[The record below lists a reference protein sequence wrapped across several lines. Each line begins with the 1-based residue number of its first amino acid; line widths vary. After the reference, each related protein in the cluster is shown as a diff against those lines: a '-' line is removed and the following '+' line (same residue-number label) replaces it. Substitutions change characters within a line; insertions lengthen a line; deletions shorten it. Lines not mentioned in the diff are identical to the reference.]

1 MSTKAAAYASLS
13 KSLQDEVIKSSE
25 PSSERAID
33 ILTLLQQ
40 EYNNNNKN
48 NSNKVTISIL
58 ESTNIG
64 KILTKTVTVCKRQ
77 KRPSRESTNSRSTR
91 RSRRSSSLTNDDD
104 WDKALSTAEELLSK
118 FKNNVMVE
126 KKKKKD
132 EDEEETKKQKY
143 VDDDDDDELMTN
155 DNDGIDNDDCA
166 DLSKNTTVTFSDNGS
181 TVNEDTISSP
191 DNNIMNIDTNNNINN
206 NTYSE
211 ETLPKPLYSVS
222 HRVYAKDDATG
233 LLYPA
238 FVRKVMWGPKSNQVN
253 MGFCSSL
260 VDGDAIGGILD
271 DNEMMVQSQQ
281 QSTAAATGGEN
292 ENEEKDDDDEEEEED
307 EDTRRWGTKRN
318 CFHYY
323 VHYMGWAVKWDR
335 WVEERYLKEAS
346 ESTELLSK
354 VLMKEYNKVKPKKK
368 GQKMTVS
375 QMNKWM
381 KRMNELEAEHKMMD
395 KDGKLSG
402 EDEKNGDIKMSEQEY
417 TNGNEEDTDE
427 TMNEHFKAT
436 VEAESEM
443 KQEAVEEETAKE
455 VEQQLPKQTKQQ
467 LNIEHLQ
474 KQAQLRG
481 NGLQMKRKK
490 SVSDQLTLP
499 FNLKKIL
506 VEEWEVITQCNMV
519 HNLPSKTSI
528 REALDQ
534 YLESKLGPLR
544 KKHEEEM
551 NNDKTKMDDGDDKMQ
566 IDDVPCN
573 KSGKQ
578 TKLGK
583 EWIEMVEGIALFFDQ
598 ALPVHLLFEE
608 ERGQHNSLR
617 RQILAQRRNSAASAA
632 SSTDGGSDTAT
643 AMVTSDGETKSEEEK
658 SSPAPNKTCNDTT
671 TTSPDAATSP
681 LDNSRAE
688 SPPTN
693 FLPERMSEIY
703 GCEHLLRLFTR
714 LPSVVTESTVDSQRR
729 IFSKLGDLVRY
740 LQKNQAVFHGSYR
753 KPLPGEIRRSASSS
767 VKKAAAARK

>member
-1 MSTKAAAYASLS
+1 MSTTKAAYAALS
-13 KSLQDEVIKSSE
+13 KSLQDEIIKSSE
-25 PSSERAID
+25 PPSSERAID

-40 EYNNNNKN
+40 EYNNNNN
-48 NSNKVTISIL
+48 NDNKVTISIL
-58 ESTNIG
+58 ESTNIC
-64 KILTKTVTVCKRQ
+64 KMLTKTVTVCKRQ
-77 KRPSRESTNSRSTR
+77 KRPSRESSRSTR
-91 RSRRSSSLTNDDD
+91 RSRRSSSSTNDNDDDD

-118 FKNNVMVE
+118 FKNNVKVD
-126 KKKKKD
+126 KKKKD
-132 EDEEETKKQKY
+132 EEEEETKQQKY
-143 VDDDDDDELMTN
+143 VDDERMTN
-155 DNDGIDNDDCA
+155 DDIDDDCA
-166 DLSKNTTVTFSDNGS
+166 DLSKNTTVTFSDNDNGS
-181 TVNEDTISSP
+181 SVNEDTISSS
-191 DNNIMNIDTNNNINN
+191 DNNMNIATKNNNN

-211 ETLPKPLYSVS
+211 ETLPKPLYNVS

-271 DNEMMVQSQQ
+271 DNEMMMQSQ
-281 QSTAAATGGEN
+281 QSTA
-292 ENEEKDDDDEEEEED
+292 ENEEEGCDDEEEED
-307 EDTRRWGTKRN
+307 EDTRRWGIKRN
-318 CFHYY
+318 CYHYY
-323 VHYMGWAVKWDR
+323 CHYMGWAVKWDR

-346 ESTELLSK
+346 KSTELLSK
-354 VLMKEYNKVKPKKK
+354 VLMKEYNKVKPTKK

-381 KRMNELEAEHKMMD
+381 KKMNELEAEHKMMD
-395 KDGKLSG
+395 KDGKLLG
-402 EDEKNGDIKMSEQEY
+402 ENENDGDIKMSEQEY
-417 TNGNEEDTDE
+417 TNGNEEETDE

-436 VEAESEM
+436 VEVESEM
-443 KQEAVEEETAKE
+443 KQEVAEESTATVE
-455 VEQQLPKQTKQQ
+455 EQQLPKQMKQ

-519 HNLPSKTSI
+519 HNLPAKTSI

-551 NNDKTKMDDGDDKMQ
+551 NNDKDKTTDDGVDKMQ

-583 EWIEMVEGIALFFDQ
+583 EWIDMVE
-598 ALPVHLLFEE
+598 
-608 ERGQHNSLR
+608 
-617 RQILAQRRNSAASAA
+617 
-632 SSTDGGSDTAT
+632 
-643 AMVTSDGETKSEEEK
+643 
-658 SSPAPNKTCNDTT
+658 
-671 TTSPDAATSP
+671 
-681 LDNSRAE
+681 
-688 SPPTN
+688 
-693 FLPERMSEIY
+693 
-703 GCEHLLRLFTR
+703 
-714 LPSVVTESTVDSQRR
+714 
-729 IFSKLGDLVRY
+729 
-740 LQKNQAVFHGSYR
+740 
-753 KPLPGEIRRSASSS
+753 
-767 VKKAAAARK
+767 